1 VSFNLGKL
9 KTVLGQNSVTRYPYL
24 KTVRYFHR
32 FKRAFPI
39 RYTHWIKHTESFVEY
54 EPSNKDIRFHL
65 VLLATNNDIVNHK
78 QIVQSIVEQR
88 YPHWHLDILVAE
100 EQQNDSMFTELANM
114 HPQITIA
121 TDNKRVLSAPFAEAE
136 NSSSWHIILTQ
147 HFILSPHCLTELNVF
162 INNQSIQPVLVYT
175 DHDELGTSNKR
186 QNPWFKPRWNADLF
200 YSQEYIQHCCVF
212 NTTKLDLPRINSD
225 GFSRDML
232 YQLVL
237 ELSQSSSDSIAHL
250 PKIMFHKVK
259 ELDSLDPKMVEESLN
274 KCVTDDQVKISQSGG
289 QDIRIH
295 WPLNDTPLVTL
306 IIPTRNGYEI
316 LKQAIDSICDKT
328 TYKNFEMLIVDN
340 QSDCERTLAYLS
352 SLQNDHAN
360 IRVIEYN
367 HEFNYS
373 GINNYAV
380 TKANGSVIG
389 FINNDIEVI
398 SSNWLNEML
407 SHALRSDIGCVGA
420 KLYYPNDTIQH
431 AGVIVGMWGCAGHSH
446 KHFKRDSRGYCDR
459 LMHVQNYS
467 ALTAACLLLRKEL
480 FEQVNGFNELD
491 LPVQFNDVDLCLK
504 VASLG
509 YRNVWTPYA
518 ELYHHE
524 SISRGEDVSSAQI
537 TRSRGEVKY
546 MHETWVHL
554 SVKLRTIQILN
565 D

>member
-1 VSFNLGKL
+1 
-9 KTVLGQNSVTRYPYL
+9 
-24 KTVRYFHR
+24 
-32 FKRAFPI
+32 
-39 RYTHWIKHTESFVEY
+39 
-54 EPSNKDIRFHL
+54 
-65 VLLATNNDIVNHK
+65 
-78 QIVQSIVEQR
+78 
-88 YPHWHLDILVAE
+88 
-100 EQQNDSMFTELANM
+100 
-114 HPQITIA
+114 
-121 TDNKRVLSAPFAEAE
+121 
-136 NSSSWHIILTQ
+136 
-147 HFILSPHCLTELNVF
+147 LTELNVF

-340 QSDCERTLAYLS
+340 QS
-352 SLQNDHAN
+352 
-360 IRVIEYN
+360 
-367 HEFNYS
+367 
-373 GINNYAV
+373 
-380 TKANGSVIG
+380 
-389 FINNDIEVI
+389 
-398 SSNWLNEML
+398 
-407 SHALRSDIGCVGA
+407 LRSDIGCVGA

-546 MHETWVHL
+546 MHETWVHSGYTDPAYNPNL
-554 SVKLRTIQILN
+554 TICREDFSVAKK
-565 D
+565 